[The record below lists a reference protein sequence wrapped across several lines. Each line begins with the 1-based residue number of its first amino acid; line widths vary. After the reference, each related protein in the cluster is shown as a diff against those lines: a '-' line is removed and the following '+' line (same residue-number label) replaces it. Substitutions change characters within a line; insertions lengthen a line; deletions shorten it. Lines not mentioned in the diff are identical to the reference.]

1 MATGSVSALD
11 PNSWSLIETKTISSS
26 TSSFTFSSLG
36 GKYKKLLLA
45 LNCGLTGNNGYFT
58 MTFNND
64 TDANYAGGPDTGD
77 GSGSS
82 NREKNK
88 IWLTATPTYDY
99 QMNGYIQWANCDSVV
114 PKVVEGGVS
123 NYACDVSNGVYLG
136 TSVVSSLEVQV
147 LTVSANSGTVK
158 LYGIVA

>member
-1 MATGSVSALD
+1 MATSNVSALD
-11 PNSWSLIETKTISSS
+11 PTDWSLIETKTISSN

-45 LNCGLTGNNGYFT
+45 LNCGVTGNNGYFT

-64 TDANYAGGPDTGD
+64 TDPNYAGGPTNSD

-88 IWLTATPTYDY
+88 IWLVASPTYDY
-99 QMNGYIQWANCDSVV
+99 QMNGYVQWANCDSVA
-114 PKVVEGGVS
+114 PKVIEKGVS
-123 NYACDVSNGVYLG
+123 NYAADLSNGVYLG
-136 TSVVSSLEVQV
+136 TSAVSSLEVQV
-147 LTVSANSGTVK
+147 ITVSANSGTIK